1 MAAALL
7 LTVSFF
13 VGIIGNL
20 FTKAKSNALKTDTLL
35 RYALYFIVNGVIGAL
50 FFWIS
55 GGFSLLTDWR
65 TLFFGATCALCVG
78 VMLVCNVHIFRIA
91 SVAAVHVL
99 LSAGTLV
106 TSALYGPLLF
116 DEAIDGRR
124 LLRIALMLLAAYFI
138 FLDRGGRIRFRKRA
152 EASEESTPRP
162 RNTVLLIA
170 LLLAEI
176 LASVGN
182 SIAVRYYMR
191 MSENP
196 SSHSLYC
203 YTNVFLVI
211 LAVPVFVVVA
221 LRHREEVRPS
231 METLRPLMLFLIGG
245 ATITSNVSSWIQA
258 ELVLQMDATVLTPI
272 SAAITNLA
280 AFATSFAVL
289 RERAGKYAF
298 LAAGLALLTVL
309 LM

>member
-106 TSALYGPLLF
+106 TGALYGPLLF

-138 FLDRGGRIRFRKRA
+138 FLDRGGRIRFRKRI
-152 EASEESTPRP
+152 EASAPRP

-211 LAVPVFVVVA
+211 LAVPVFAVVA
-221 LRHREEVRPS
+221 LRHREDVRPS

-245 ATITSNVSSWIQA
+245 ATITSNIGSWIQA

-272 SAAITNLA
+272 NAAITNLA

-309 LM
+309 LF

>member
-1 MAAALL
+1 MTAALL
-7 LTVSFF
+7 LSVSFF

-20 FTKAKSNALKTDTLL
+20 FSKAKSNALKTDTLL

-55 GGFSLLTDWR
+55 GGFSLLSDWR
-65 TLFFGATCALCVG
+65 TLFFAALCALCVG
-78 VMLVCNVHIFRIA
+78 VMLVCGVHVFRLA

-99 LSAGTLV
+99 LNAGTLV
-106 TSALYGPLLF
+106 AGAVYGSLLF
-116 DEAIDGRR
+116 DEVIDLRR
-124 LLRIALMLLAAYFI
+124 LLRIGLMLLAAYFI
-138 FLDRGGRIRFRKRA
+138 FLDRGGRIRFRKKA
-152 EASEESTPRP
+152 EASEERAPRS
-162 RNTVLLIA
+162 RNTVLLILI
-170 LLLAEI
+170 LLTEI

-211 LAVPVFVVVA
+211 LAVPVFITVA
-221 LRHREEVRPS
+221 LRHREDVRPS

-245 ATITSNVSSWIQA
+245 ATITSNIGSWIQA
-258 ELVLQMDATVLTPI
+258 ELVLEMDATVLTPI
-272 SAAITNLA
+272 NAAITNLA
-280 AFATSFAVL
+280 AFATSFLVL
-289 RERAGKYAF
+289 RERAGKYSF

>member
-1 MAAALL
+1 MTAALL
-7 LTVSFF
+7 LAVSFF

-20 FTKAKSNALKTDTLL
+20 FTKAKSSVLKTDTLL

-65 TLFFGATCALCVG
+65 TLFFGASCALCVG
-78 VMLVCNVHIFRIA
+78 VILVCNVHIFRIA
-91 SVAAVHVL
+91 SVASVHVL

-106 TSALYGPLLF
+106 SSAVYGALLF
-116 DEAIDGRR
+116 DEVIDLRR
-124 LLRIALMLLAAYFI
+124 LLRIVLMLLAAYFI
-138 FLDRGGRIRFRKRA
+138 FLDRGGRIGRCK
-152 EASEESTPRP
+152 ETEDSTPRQK
-162 RNTVLLIA
+162 NTPLLIA

-211 LAVPVFVVVA
+211 MAGVVFITVA
-221 LRHREEVRPS
+221 LRHREDVRPS

-245 ATITSNVSSWIQA
+245 ATITSNIGSWIQA
-258 ELVLQMDATVLTPI
+258 ELVLKMDATVLSPI
-272 SAAITNLA
+272 NAAITNLA
-280 AFATSFAVL
+280 AFATSFLVL
-289 RERAGKYAF
+289 RERAGKCAF
-298 LAAGLALLTVL
+298 MAAGLALLTVL